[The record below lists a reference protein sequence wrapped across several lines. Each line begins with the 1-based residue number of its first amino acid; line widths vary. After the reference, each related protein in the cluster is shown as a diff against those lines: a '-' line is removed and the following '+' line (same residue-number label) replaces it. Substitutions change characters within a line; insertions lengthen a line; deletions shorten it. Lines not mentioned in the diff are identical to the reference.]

1 MVMGWATVPL
11 RALITPISQK
21 NRPDLPLLSVVRE
34 KGVVLRDHD
43 KSENHN
49 VIPDDLSG
57 YKVVRS
63 GQFVINKMKA
73 WQGSCGV
80 SQYDGIVS
88 PAYFVFDLQG
98 VLSRFF
104 NYAIRSK
111 RFVDE
116 FGRISSG
123 VRVGQWDLSLE
134 KLKYILFFL
143 PPIDEQN
150 QIVRFLDWKV
160 SLINKL
166 INSKKRQI
174 ALLQEQRDVVIQT
187 VFDNLSAKTISC
199 RHIAIFQ
206 NGISESGNFFVDGDY
221 PFVNYSDVYKNDILP
236 NLVKGTAKSNA
247 KQQVV
252 YSVLEGDIFFTRTS
266 EILDEVGLTS
276 VCFETIE
283 KAVFSGFLIRM
294 RPKHGML
301 DKNYSRYYFR
311 SKNVRDYFT
320 KEMNSVIR
328 ASLGQN
334 LLKNLPVILPA
345 LSEQKAIAE
354 KLDHE
359 TSAFD
364 KLTATIEKE
373 ITLLQEFR
381 TRLISDIVT
390 GVIEVKEII
399 IPKHDV
405 VEETASEVEEEPEG
419 KTEE

>member
-34 KGVVLRDHD
+34 KGVVFRDHD

-98 VLSRFF
+98 VLPRFF

-143 PPIDEQN
+143 PPIAEQD

-160 SLINKL
+160 SQIDKL
-166 INSKKRQI
+166 INAKKRQI
-174 ALLQEQRDVVIQT
+174 ALLNEMKQVIIQDT
-187 VFDNLSAKTISC
+187 FDSLSTRAVPC
-199 RHIAIFQ
+199 RHLAMFQ
-206 NGISESGNFFVDGDY
+206 NGISESGDFFIDGEY

-236 NLVKGTAKSNA
+236 RFLEGTAKSNP
-247 KQQVV
+247 KQQAV

-266 EILDEVGLTS
+266 ETLDEVGLTS

-294 RPKHGML
+294 RPKQGVL
-301 DKNYSRYYFR
+301 EKNYSKYYFR

-320 KEMNSVIR
+320 REMNSVIR

-354 KLDHE
+354 RLDHD
-359 TSAFD
+359 TRAFD
-364 KLTATIEKE
+364 KLTIRAC
-373 ITLLQEFR
+373 LNSF
-381 TRLISDIVT
+381 
-390 GVIEVKEII
+390 
-399 IPKHDV
+399 
-405 VEETASEVEEEPEG
+405 
-419 KTEE
+419 